1 MYDMLCAGCGHRT
14 AMMILDEII
23 KEKNL
28 KEKIIMAFD
37 VACCSLLID
46 YVDYDAIMCAHGR
59 VLDVTKG
66 YKLMRDEN
74 IVISYM
80 GDGAAYSIGIEE
92 MVHSAR
98 RNDSVLA
105 IIINNGL
112 YSMTGGQVSPTY
124 IGGDDKNGAHVVR
137 PYDGA
142 NANVVGADS
151 IRPYDGANENNGAH
165 IVRPYDGA
173 TVNTVGAKLCEPVLN
188 DNAGFKIE
196 NVISNFPISYFARA
210 ALTDKENIDIA
221 KKYINV
227 AFEKYM
233 KSGGFNLVELLSPC
247 PTNYKLKPIDMVN
260 VINNEWTKVYKIGE
274 FVNNV

>member
-14 AMMILDEII
+14 AMMMLDEII
-23 KEKNL
+23 KEKKL
-28 KEKIIMAFD
+28 KEKTILALD

-66 YKLMRDEN
+66 YKTMRQEN

-80 GDGAAYSIGIEE
+80 GDGAGYSIGMEE

-98 RNDSVLA
+98 RNDDVLA

-112 YSMTGGQVSPTY
+112 YSMTGGQVAPT
-124 IGGDDKNGAHVVR
+124 
-137 PYDGA
+137 
-142 NANVVGADS
+142 NV
-151 IRPYDGANENNGAH
+151 
-165 IVRPYDGA
+165 A
-173 TVNTVGAKLCEPVLN
+173 TKLCDSASNGNIGL
-188 DNAGFKIE
+188 KIE
-196 NVISNFPISYFARA
+196 NIISSFPISYLARG

-221 KKYINV
+221 KKYIEV
-227 AFEKYM
+227 AFDKYM
-233 KSGGFNLVELLSPC
+233 KHGGFNLVELLSPC
-247 PTNYKLKPIDMVN
+247 PTNYKLKPIEMVD

>member
-14 AMMILDEII
+14 AMMMLDEII
-23 KEKNL
+23 KEKKL
-28 KEKIIMAFD
+28 KEKTILALD

-66 YKLMRDEN
+66 YKTMRQEN

-80 GDGAAYSIGIEE
+80 GDGAGYSIGMEE

-98 RNDSVLA
+98 RNDDVLA

-112 YSMTGGQVSPTY
+112 YSMTGGQVAPTNIGTKLYDSPSNGN
-124 IGGDDKNGAHVVR
+124 IG
-137 PYDGA
+137 
-142 NANVVGADS
+142 
-151 IRPYDGANENNGAH
+151 
-165 IVRPYDGA
+165 
-173 TVNTVGAKLCEPVLN
+173 L
-188 DNAGFKIE
+188 KIE
-196 NVISNFPISYFARA
+196 NIRSSFPISYLARGV
-210 ALTDKENIDIA
+210 LTDKENIDIA
-221 KKYINV
+221 KKYI
-227 AFEKYM
+227 EH
-233 KSGGFNLVELLSPC
+233 GGFNLVELLSPC
-247 PTNYKLKPIDMVN
+247 PTNYKLKPIEMVD